1 MGQDIRK
8 VADWIE
14 KVTREGLAMERKA
27 TAQATAESLQK
38 SRPSVAAKKTR

>member
-1 MGQDIRK
+1 MSQDIRK

-27 TAQATAESLQK
+27 RAQATAESPQK
-38 SRPSVAAKKTR
+38 NRPAAPAKKTR